1 MNRKVALFGGSF
13 NPLGTHHINIIK
25 ELLPNFDEI
34 VVVLCGPRPDKA
46 TTNDI
51 EPAHRAAMADL
62 ALKGLPEK
70 VRVDHADLSNNVFT
84 RTHELEKKFSVRGEV
99 WHVVGFDLVQ
109 GGSEGRSAIQR
120 EWERGEELWEK
131 SNFVVVKRSGYEWNE
146 ADLPPRHM
154 VISPDHSGSSTE
166 IRNRVF
172 NHKPVED
179 LVTPEVAAYIKRYNL
194 YRGIFPQEKAVL
206 ELSAPRP
213 FFVINEKNDKAI
225 KIKERI
231 GAKADIKEANII
243 VVIGGDG
250 TMLRA
255 IRKHWTL
262 RLPFIGVNAGHQGF
276 LLNEDQPEILKND
289 FVVYQ
294 LPLLSVETRNG
305 QGERRE
311 TVAFTDAWMERRG
324 GQSAWFELKLDDRL
338 IPKVAGDGLL
348 VATAAGSTGYARHI
362 AGFSLPPY
370 ARNLILAGMNIA
382 EPANWKN
389 IVISQDAIIE
399 FRTIGGK
406 KRPVQAFVD
415 GVPLGDTESM
425 RIKRSRVA
433 SVELAFLRES
443 DIVAKHTRL
452 NLPYLIA

>member
-1 MNRKVALFGGSF
+1 MKRKVALFGGSF

-25 ELLPNFDEI
+25 KLLPEFDEI
-34 VVVLCGPRPDKA
+34 IVVLCGPRPDKA

-51 EPAHRAAMADL
+51 EPVHRAAMADL
-62 ALKGLPEK
+62 ALRGLPEK

-84 RTHELEKKFSVRGEV
+84 RTHELEKRYGIRGEV
-99 WHVVGFDLVQ
+99 WHVIGFDLVQ
-109 GGSEGRSAIQR
+109 GGSEGRAAIQR
-120 EWERGEELWEK
+120 EWERGEELWKE

-146 ADLPPRHM
+146 ADLPPRHT

-172 NHKPVED
+172 NHKPVDD
-179 LVTPEVAAYIKRYNL
+179 LVAPEVAAYIKRYNL
-194 YRGIFPQEKAVL
+194 YRGIFPQQKAIL
-206 ELSAPRP
+206 ELNRLKP
-213 FFVINEKNDKAI
+213 FFVADEKNGKAVEI
-225 KIKERI
+225 KNRSGESA
-231 GAKADIKEANII
+231 GLKEANAI

-255 IRKHWTL
+255 IRKYWAL

-276 LLNEDQPEILKND
+276 LLNEGDPDILNKP

-294 LPLLSVETRNG
+294 LPLLSVLIKNSK
-305 QGERRE
+305 GERIQ
-311 TVAFTDAWMERRG
+311 TVGFADAWAERRG
-324 GQSAWFELKLDDRL
+324 GQSAWFEVKLDGCF

-370 ARNLILAGMNIA
+370 ASHLILAGMNIA

-389 IVISQDAIIE
+389 SVISRDAAVE
-399 FRTIGGK
+399 FKTIGGK
-406 KRPVQAFVD
+406 KRPVRGFVD
-415 GVPLGDTESM
+415 GVPLGDIESM
-425 RIKRSRVA
+425 RVSQSRVA
-433 SVELAFLRES
+433 AVELAFLRES

-452 NLPYLIA
+452 NLPYLIS